1 MNSRLASG
9 IAVVLILAAARATPQ
24 SFPAVQS
31 PANQSQS
38 TSVPR
43 ATTRI
48 VQVSVIVQDK
58 QGNPSLGLTKA
69 DFTVFDEK
77 QPQAI
82 QLFSVETN
90 AVPDRAP
97 EPLPPDVYTNRL
109 AERSAVPKSVTVVL
123 LDALNTEISDQEYSR
138 RQVIKFLS
146 QLQPQDRVGIYT
158 LDYHL
163 SVLHDFTTDSSELIA
178 AVKQYKGETL
188 PGETSRTQH
197 KMDSPTQRGFKTEQA
212 LQGFLDLTVD
222 RESNF
227 YLNKRVQITTDAFQ
241 AIARHIGSLPGRKN
255 LVWVSGSFPI
265 STGYD
270 NVPTGTPAQFPD
282 QAHFSKEVELAARAL
297 NDANV
302 AVYPVDARGLIASR
316 GGVQQPTRLSDVNR
330 GSPVMTMTGFQQ
342 NLATMSLLADRTGG
356 KMFYANNDLF
366 GAVRSAVDDSRL
378 SYELAYYPEGVKWD
392 GRFHSIHVK
401 VNRPG
406 VRVRARSGYI
416 ARADEAITQEEQEA
430 FVAAAAYSPIEA
442 TGIRMIVQ
450 VRAADVPGARQM
462 SVRVF
467 FDPHDILFRET
478 SEDWEARAELL
489 YAQTDK
495 TGKVLEAPET
505 NVDMKF
511 TQERYFELLKTGI
524 SSIRDV
530 PIHRDATELR
540 VIVHDTTTGAVGS
553 VIVPLKDYFPQ
564 RD

>member
-48 VQVSVIVQDK
+48 VQISVIVQDK

-90 AVPDRAP
+90 AVPDCAP

-416 ARADEAITQEEQEA
+416 ARPDEAITQEEQEA

-495 TGKVLEAPET
+495 TGKVLESSR
-505 NVDMKF
+505 NKC
-511 TQERYFELLKTGI
+511 RYE
-524 SSIRDV
+524 
-530 PIHRDATELR
+530 IHAGT
-540 VIVHDTTTGAVGS
+540 I
-553 VIVPLKDYFPQ
+553 F
-564 RD
+564 